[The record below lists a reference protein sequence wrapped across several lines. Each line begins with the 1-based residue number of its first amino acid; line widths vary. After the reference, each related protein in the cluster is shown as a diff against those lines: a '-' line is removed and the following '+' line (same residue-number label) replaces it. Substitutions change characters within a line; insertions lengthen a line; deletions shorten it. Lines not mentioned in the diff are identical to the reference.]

1 MILFKL
7 AVTSPSMLYQE
18 KLSVLMISMK
28 VFINIYHSIFTANII
43 MIFEFD
49 LRIITQFGNVFP

>member
-43 MIFEFD
+43 FEFD